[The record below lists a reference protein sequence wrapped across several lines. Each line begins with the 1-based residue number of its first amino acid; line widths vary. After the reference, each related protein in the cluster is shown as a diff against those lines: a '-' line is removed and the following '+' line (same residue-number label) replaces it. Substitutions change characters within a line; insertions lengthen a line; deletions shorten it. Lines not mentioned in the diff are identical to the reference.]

1 MFVYSLDGL
10 EIDGDIPADQEI
22 EENEV
27 TARAAVYQVLGKI
40 FGVPDGTAYKAALE
54 GKWAE
59 QLREAGSLLAFD
71 FDFGVAALS
80 ESVSQQDFEAEYLR
94 LFEVANGTDAPAA
107 PIFGGLYGG
116 GDRRKQMEEVV
127 RFFEYFGLK
136 AAANDVRP
144 PDHLATELEFMQFL
158 AFKEAASPS
167 PRLSASYHRAQEDFL
182 ERQLVTWVPTFAE
195 GVESGGGLPI
205 WVWAAQTASKFV
217 QADLGFMK
225 S

>member
-10 EIDGDIPADQEI
+10 EIDGDIAPDQEI
-22 EENEV
+22 EENEI
-27 TARAAVYQVLGKI
+27 TARAAVYQVLGRI
-40 FGVPDGTAYKAALE
+40 FTVPDDAGYQAAVE
-54 GKWAE
+54 GKWPE
-59 QLREAGSLLAFD
+59 QLREAGQLLAFD

-80 ESVSQQDFEAEYLR
+80 ESVSREEFEAEYLR
-94 LFEVANGTDAPAA
+94 LFEVANGSEAPAA
-107 PIFGGLYGG
+107 PIFGGLYGD

-144 PDHLATELEFMQFL
+144 PDHLATEMEFMQFL

-182 ERQLVTWVPTFAE
+182 ERQLATWVSSFAE
-195 GVESGGGLPI
+195 RVENQGGLPI
-205 WVWAAQTASKFV
+205 WVWAAQTTANFIN
-217 QADLGFMK
+217 ADLAFIK